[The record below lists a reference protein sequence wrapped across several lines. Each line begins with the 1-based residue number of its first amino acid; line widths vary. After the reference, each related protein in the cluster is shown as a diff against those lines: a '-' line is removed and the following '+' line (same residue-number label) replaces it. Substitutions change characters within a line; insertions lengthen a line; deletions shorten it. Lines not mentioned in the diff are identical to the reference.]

1 MLDPQ
6 PAPQNNPQNQ
16 PPTPPP
22 GARPS
27 RIPALAGAGLGS
39 VSTLT
44 LVTTHAPWPAVLT
57 LALAGLAVVLAQSV
71 LQALAP
77 QDSHDRLT
85 WWTTRWQH
93 RSRHRPTPAP
103 QPEPPPPSSRPGQA
117 PDTNP
122 PV

>member
-6 PAPQNNPQNQ
+6 QAAQNNPQIPPPAPVTPQ
-16 PPTPPP
+16 PP
-22 GARPS
+22 ARPS

-44 LVTTHAPWPAVLT
+44 LVTTGAPWPAVLT
-57 LALAGLAVVLAQSV
+57 LALAGLAVVLAQSI

-85 WWTTRWQH
+85 WWTTRWNH
-93 RSRHRPTPAP
+93 RSQHHPTHTP
-103 QPEPPPPSSRPGQA
+103 QPEPPPPHAGQA
-117 PDTNP
+117 T
-122 PV
+122 

>member
-6 PAPQNNPQNQ
+6 PAPHNNLQNVPLPQPA
-16 PPTPPP
+16 PP
-22 GARPS
+22 ARPS
-27 RIPALAGAGLGS
+27 RAPALAGAGLGS

-44 LVTTHAPWPAVLT
+44 LITTGAPWPAVLT

-85 WWTTRWQH
+85 WWTARWDHQTQ
-93 RSRHRPTPAP
+93 RHTTSAPPPDTPPPAP
-103 QPEPPPPSSRPGQA
+103 SHTEPGP
-117 PDTNP
+117 
-122 PV
+122 